1 MFKAKPFLASLAAS
15 LFVAASMPTAAG
27 VVEDIKTVELSN
39 GTPFAGIFDDY
50 PSKSSVEWR
59 EVDDPDF
66 GTIVE
71 VVVTAG
77 EKELA
82 QGFELLRQEREKE
95 IASIR
100 EDEQRALKSAEQKFK
115 RDMEMDEKFR
125 FKGLN
130 REQISELVNNK
141 LRAAGISEK
150 EVHELYISGGVDSIE
165 AIEGL
170 DFYISRNEKEISK
183 LEEKIKFNSSKG
195 WSTDGYAS
203 EINQKKAKNE
213 LMTRITALLPEIKNE
228 VAAASSNQE
237 SGRAAAHQKALE
249 EKKQR
254 IAEAAQQRI
263 AELDADPIESYAI
276 DSRSLTLAFA
286 YRNGEVVPLY
296 TSQSVKW
303 KDGTSGSMDRI
314 GSRSIFISY
323 FRAIADKQFIWGV
336 NDVKKLKKQSR

>member
-1 MFKAKPFLASLAAS
+1 MYKIKSFLACLGASFFIAA
-15 LFVAASMPTAAG
+15 AMPAAAG
-27 VVEDIKTVELSN
+27 VVDDIKAVELSN
-39 GTPFAGIFDDY
+39 GAPFAGIFDDY
-50 PSKSSVEWR
+50 PSKSSIEWR

-71 VVVTAG
+71 VVVHAG

-82 QGFELLRQEREKE
+82 QGFELLRQEREKD

-100 EDEQRALKSAEQKFK
+100 EDEQHALKAAEQKFK

-130 REQISELVNNK
+130 REQISELINNK

-150 EVHELYISGGVDSIE
+150 EVNELYISGGVDSIE

-170 DFYISRNEKEISK
+170 DFYISRNKKDIAQ

-195 WSTDGYAS
+195 WSTDGYVS

-213 LMTRITALLPEIKNE
+213 LMTRITALLPEIKSE
-228 VAAASSNQE
+228 AAAASSNKK

-249 EKKQR
+249 KEKQR

-263 AELDADPIESYAI
+263 AELEADPIESYAM

-286 YRNGEVVPLY
+286 YRSGEVVPLY
-296 TSQSVKW
+296 MSESVKW
-303 KDGTSGSMDRI
+303 KDGTSASMDRI

-336 NDVKKLKKQSR
+336 NDVKKLRKQNR